1 MCKAYFLLSGQKLKH
16 IPWDRAVTAC
26 SVGKPFFLRAV
37 VNGWTYRVKLT
48 KYFKKHI
55 KPKMKIQSLVSLSV
69 LQYLGNNCYS
79 FTALSNWQSRNDSVF
94 VVKASHANKRNEWK
108 TQMVC
113 LILQE
118 PQLKLNCE
126 SGLTLYPRRSF
137 FFFPPPVYFLFVLF
151 IVWFK
156 TIRFELVNFSYV
168 TTWHDGGG
176 QPLKGL
182 CLWFDSLRNF
192 IFL

>member
-1 MCKAYFLLSGQKLKH
+1 M
-16 IPWDRAVTAC
+16 
-26 SVGKPFFLRAV
+26 
-37 VNGWTYRVKLT
+37 
-48 KYFKKHI
+48 
-55 KPKMKIQSLVSLSV
+55 LVSLSV
-69 LQYLGNNCYS
+69 LQYLGKQLLHLI
-79 FTALSNWQSRNDSVF
+79 ALSNWQSRNHPVF
-94 VVKASHANKRNEWK
+94 VVKASRANKRNEWK
-108 TQMVC
+108 SQMVC
-113 LILQE
+113 LIFQE

-126 SGLTLYPRRSF
+126 SGLTLYPSDL

-156 TIRFELVNFSYV
+156 TIRFKWVNFSYV
-168 TTWHDGGG
+168 TTWHDGGK

>member
-1 MCKAYFLLSGQKLKH
+1 MKFACKQRTESVCKAYFLLSGQKLKH

-26 SVGKPFFLRAV
+26 SVGKLLFLRAV
-37 VNGWTYRVKLT
+37 VNGWTYIVKLT

-55 KPKMKIQSLVSLSV
+55 KHKMKIQSLVSLSV

-79 FTALSNWQSRNDSVF
+79 FTALSNWQSRNYSVF

-137 FFFPPPVYFLFVLF
+137 FFSSSCLFFVCF
-151 IVWFK
+151 I
-156 TIRFELVNFSYV
+156 Y
-168 TTWHDGGG
+168 
-176 QPLKGL
+176 
-182 CLWFDSLRNF
+182 SL
-192 IFL
+192 I